1 MIARDSDRMMTGPM
15 CSCQSSGARL
25 RVAGQEGGAPDSHH
39 ALGCVTA
46 LGCALLVLFS
56 SPFLPRA
63 PWAPASGVRCYSGG
77 SANCSPCLGGSPS
90 LRLVSLVLGPS
101 CADLRLLYLVRFR
114 ELLACVWLLLCCL
127 SVHYRF
133 AFLALLVYV
142 CAWPA
147 ASPRPRSWLPGS
159 WYFTTRV
166 HFHAS
171 LQFRSLSWRPV
182 NWLYFRSIFDSSR
195 TRSLITFI
203 FFQYF
208 FSLSLSL
215 SSVLHFLS
223 RSLASLLTGLLLATS
238 ACSQLDSRWL
248 PPLRLT
254 LTGGAC
260 LQRTPLSFP

>member
-1 MIARDSDRMMTGPM
+1 MTLGSEAPGCVIARDSDRMMTGPM

-25 RVAGQEGGAPDSHH
+25 RVAGQGGAPDSHH

-127 SVHYRF
+127 SVHYRS
-133 AFLALLVYV
+133 AFLALLVF
-142 CAWPA
+142 APGPRLRRGRDPGFLDLGTLLPA
-147 ASPRPRSWLPGS
+147 FISMLP
-159 WYFTTRV
+159 FD
-166 HFHAS
+166 FDLS
-171 LQFRSLSWRPV
+171 LGAL
-182 NWLYFRSIFDSSR
+182 LALLRSIFDSSR
-195 TRSLITFI
+195 TRSLCF
-203 FFQYF
+203 F
-208 FSLSLSL
+208 FSLSL
-215 SSVLHFLS
+215 
-223 RSLASLLTGLLLATS
+223 R
-238 ACSQLDSRWL
+238 
-248 PPLRLT
+248 LRYLRFT
-254 LTGGAC
+254 ELN
-260 LQRTPLSFP
+260 